1 MIGYGPIGGG
11 SNPFGNSKIQYMVA
25 VAQLVERRFVEPEAA
40 GAEPVSH
47 PKIGYPACSV
57 RGYKININ

>member
-25 VAQLVERRFVEPEAA
+25 VAQLVERWFVEPEVA

-47 PKIGYPACSV
+47 PNF
-57 RGYKININ
+57 RWF